1 MVYSNTTGFWYSK
14 DGDYLAVCSNC
25 GQVHFCFEENYNES
39 DPYESFNIW
48 YQNQEAFNN
57 SSDMPVVICSACK
70 KDYIDDI
77 SKCKLCLV
85 DIPPKEHYSHVH
97 EFKDTNHCKHLIC
110 NSCSSTHWYHP
121 MMCLCG
127 EAVSEVDMYQIKPI
141 VIDEITST
149 HHSDAFFALKDRLQ
163 LEHTDNVYLYATK
176 MCSSCYSENPFD
188 YNKFI
193 NKISTNI
200 NIESLSCIADS
211 LGDIETKDIQLV
223 ETYYKKPTD
232 DAVGEVL
239 VPAIYLQ
246 AQIKSHGY
254 VGYFSKEIV

>member
-1 MVYSNTTGFWYSK
+1 
-14 DGDYLAVCSNC
+14 
-25 GQVHFCFEENYNES
+25 
-39 DPYESFNIW
+39 
-48 YQNQEAFNN
+48 
-57 SSDMPVVICSACK
+57 
-70 KDYIDDI
+70 
-77 SKCKLCLV
+77 
-85 DIPPKEHYSHVH
+85 
-97 EFKDTNHCKHLIC
+97 
-110 NSCSSTHWYHP
+110 

-163 LEHTDNVYLYATK
+163 LEHTDSVYLYATK
-176 MCSSCYSENPFD
+176 ICSSCYSENPFD

-200 NIESLSCIADS
+200 NIESLSCVADS
-211 LGDIETKDIQLV
+211 LGDIETKYIQLV

-232 DAVGEVL
+232 DDVEVL